1 MDYQTSLSSHTLRV
15 INDQHRC
22 VEVIEKGNLDENSPI
37 YPTNIIDG
45 LRYSL
50 HTHQRTLLQACLT
63 LEQCDRWGWFKDRDL
78 ISRTYDH
85 SGVFTDQELIS
96 GTYDDDTPL
105 FTVKTN
111 VGVIGDKV
119 GSGKSIVSLAL
130 ICVKPVITADNISN
144 AETFPSFM
152 RTDDSRCA
160 VSYNTRKQCVH
171 LRCNLII
178 VPHTLVLQWEKYLR
192 DVCANSKNRN
202 EPTKKKRKGDE
213 GVSNE
218 SEEGAGRRIHYI
230 KVSSSKA
237 VETVTLEDVGY
248 GMEEDG
254 IARVVLVSNTF
265 APEFYERVLFLL
277 YGTDVKA
284 GRHRQTYFSRVFIDE
299 ADTIILSS
307 HLKFNAYF
315 TWFITSS
322 IENLLFSSGS
332 YFRYTPSAT
341 RKTKV
346 VHCTGLRRN
355 NYVRS
360 WFTGF
365 YSYGRDSMNTAAS
378 ICLRN
383 SPSYVSASFTLPP
396 IRRMVY
402 RCSTPVIVGILDNI
416 RLSNSH
422 NQLIDQTI
430 AYINANNI
438 DGLKETLGFRV
449 DSTKNIVEMITANLT
464 RRLNNERKHLEYVES
479 LDDMSG
485 GGGGEVGD
493 GSQENLSKKERVQK
507 IKSKIAE
514 MESSI
519 QYIHERMSS
528 TDMCPICY
536 DTIKTPYVAV
546 NCCSALFCMECIL
559 QSMKVR
565 PACPCCRATVSLK
578 DLVMV
583 QDDVAETKI
592 QHPPVTKV
600 RTKEQHL
607 EDIIARHTQGR
618 FLIFSNHQAS
628 FQAVRERLSQLDI
641 SYEMIFGTGLHIERV
656 LRDFRSGK
664 VRVLLMNATYI
675 GVGLNLEMAT
685 DVVLY
690 HHLNSE
696 LSTQVIGRAQRPNR
710 VGSLRVHYLCHDNE
724 LIEVKEQIGAESY
737 EDMGGGS
744 GGCEAL
750 VI

>member
-1 MDYQTSLSSHTLRV
+1 MEYPSSLSSHTIRV

-37 YPTNIIDG
+37 YPTNHIDG

-63 LEQCDRWGWFKDRDL
+63 LEECDRWGWFKDRDL
-78 ISRTYDH
+78 IER
-85 SGVFTDQELIS
+85 
-96 GTYDDDTPL
+96 DTSSSDEDSAL

-130 ICVKPVITADNISN
+130 ICVKPIITDETIKN

-152 RTDDSRCA
+152 RTDDSRCV
-160 VSYNTRKQCVH
+160 VSYNTKKQCIH
-171 LRCNLII
+171 LLSNLII

-192 DVCANSKNRN
+192 DVCVNSKNRN
-202 EPTKKKRKGDE
+202 EPIVTKKKRK
-213 GVSNE
+213 V
-218 SEEGAGRRIHYI
+218 SEEDVPTDTATTGGRRIHYV

-237 VETVTLEDVGY
+237 VESITLEDIGY
-248 GMEEDG
+248 GVAPEDTE

-265 APEFYERVLFLL
+265 AQEFYDRVFFLL
-277 YGTDVKA
+277 YGMDVTSDKQ
-284 GRHRQTYFSRVFIDE
+284 RQTYFSRVFIDE
-299 ADTIILSS
+299 ADTIILSMR
-307 HLKFNAYF
+307 KNFNAYF

-341 RKTKV
+341 AKAKV
-346 VHCTGLRRN
+346 IHCTGLRRN
-355 NYVRS
+355 NYIRS

-365 YSYGRDSMNTAAS
+365 YAYNRDSMNTSAS

-383 SPSYVSASFTLPP
+383 SPSYVSASFMLPA
-396 IRRMVY
+396 IRRIVY
-402 RCSTPVIVGILDNI
+402 RCITPVIVGILDNI
-416 RLSNSH
+416 RTNSSQY
-422 NQLIDQTI
+422 NQMIDQTI
-430 AYINANNI
+430 SYINANNI

-479 LDDMSG
+479 LEGVDEIGGEG
-485 GGGGEVGD
+485 GGSECVI
-493 GSQENLSKKERVQK
+493 GSVHGSESKKERIQK
-507 IKSKIAE
+507 IKNKISE

-519 QYIHERMSS
+519 QYIHERMSR
-528 TDMCPICY
+528 TDLCPICY
-536 DTIKTPYVAV
+536 DTIKIPYVAV

-559 QSMKVR
+559 QSLKVR
-565 PACPCCRATVSLK
+565 PACPCCRASLSLK

-583 QDDVAETKI
+583 QDDATPLEQKKR
-592 QHPPVTKV
+592 PVSPI
-600 RTKEQHL
+600 RTKEQYL
-607 EDIIARHTQGR
+607 DDIIARYRDGR

-641 SYEMIFGTGLHIERV
+641 CYEMIFGTGLHIERV

-690 HHLNSE
+690 HYLSSE

-724 LIEVKEQIGAESY
+724 LIEVKEQIGTESY
-737 EDMGGGS
+737 EEEGVTNTVD
-744 GGCEAL
+744 EKAL